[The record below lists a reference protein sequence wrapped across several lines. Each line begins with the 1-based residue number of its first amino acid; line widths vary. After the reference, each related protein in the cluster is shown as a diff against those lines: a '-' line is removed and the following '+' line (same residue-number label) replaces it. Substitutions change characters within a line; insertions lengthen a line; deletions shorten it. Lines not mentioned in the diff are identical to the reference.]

1 MLGVGAP
8 LESQASSKFTLLGDL
23 FVGLTI
29 GGFCWSVVVMT
40 TRLLQKSVLD
50 VGSSGAD
57 LELGVV
63 RLVDGVPS
71 RFRFLRLRRR
81 RMNANTY
88 PVVRVMSPM
97 M

>member
-8 LESQASSKFTLLGDL
+8 LESQASSSVKFTLLGDL
-23 FVGLTI
+23 FVGLE
-29 GGFCWSVVVMT
+29 GGCWSVVVMT

-63 RLVDGVPS
+63 RLVDGVS
-71 RFRFLRLRRR
+71 RRFFFLRLRRR
-81 RMNANTY
+81 RMNAKT
-88 PVVRVMSPM
+88 
-97 M
+97 